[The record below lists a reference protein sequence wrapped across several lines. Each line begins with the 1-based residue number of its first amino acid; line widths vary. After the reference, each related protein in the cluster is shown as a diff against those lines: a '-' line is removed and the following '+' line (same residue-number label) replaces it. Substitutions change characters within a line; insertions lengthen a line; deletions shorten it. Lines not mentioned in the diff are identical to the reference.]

1 VLQAAVR
8 RSHLHCCHASF
19 PQQGT
24 RACSPFGA
32 KTNWL
37 PNHQLL
43 LWAHL
48 GVFDANRCGISEA
61 HRFAW
66 VFFITLF
73 CQPVSETSDIMFLKI
88 VGGKV
93 RLCLSYYSFLDRV
106 TSIYLYVFII
116 ISFQTMYYLHI
127 ITLWGW
133 FQFCVF
139 CYVLIVSIKQ

>member
-1 VLQAAVR
+1 M
-8 RSHLHCCHASF
+8 
-19 PQQGT
+19 G
-24 RACSPFGA
+24 
-32 KTNWL
+32 
-37 PNHQLL
+37 
-43 LWAHL
+43 
-48 GVFDANRCGISEA
+48 
-61 HRFAW
+61 W